1 MSHLWAQKT
10 SEELEWEREHNITIE
25 LATDND
31 YEEVKDFVDT
41 VFSNDAPLSR

>member
-10 SEELEWEREHNITIE
+10 NEELEWEREHNITIE